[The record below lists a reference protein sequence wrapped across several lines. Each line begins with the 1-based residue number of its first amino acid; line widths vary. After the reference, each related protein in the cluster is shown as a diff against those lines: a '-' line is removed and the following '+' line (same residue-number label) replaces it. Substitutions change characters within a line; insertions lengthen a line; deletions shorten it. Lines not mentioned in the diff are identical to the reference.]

1 MSALLPAIIGHRG
14 AAADAPENTLASFR
28 EAARQGARM
37 VEFDVKL
44 TADGRLIVMH
54 DDLLD
59 RTTDGKGTVAET
71 SLEAIRALDAG
82 AWFSPVFKGTFR

>member
-37 VEFDVKL
+37 VVFD
-44 TADGRLIVMH
+44 G
-54 DDLLD
+54 
-59 RTTDGKGTVAET
+59 
-71 SLEAIRALDAG
+71 
-82 AWFSPVFKGTFR
+82 